1 MSNSNDIPAERLT
14 FCRSGDIMYMQFRYF
29 GIIIFRF
36 FGKVNLVS
44 TIYQKYV
51 RSTQMFSD
59 IFRQLLQDNHTTAL
73 QTAKDL
79 HIPKSI
85 VYEWK
90 NGQRTPS
97 AENMKK
103 LAAYFHVS
111 FAQLLGISETVPPDD
126 SDNSEQELLLMLRTA
141 REISPED
148 HNELVENMKRSL
160 NLYLRAKRSALI
172 DPPSASFSP
181 LPETGPM
188 HLEAD
193 PEPKPAEPDCHS
205 VGICRK
211 TTDSVPTE
219 KSAEKRKG
227 TT

>member
-1 MSNSNDIPAERLT
+1 
-14 FCRSGDIMYMQFRYF
+14 
-29 GIIIFRF
+29 
-36 FGKVNLVS
+36 
-44 TIYQKYV
+44 
-51 RSTQMFSD
+51 MFSD

-111 FAQLLGISETVPPDD
+111 FAQLLGIPETDSPED

-172 DPPSASFSP
+172 DPPGTASSPPAFPSPELHDADSEQTADEPECSAAAAREKDGDKQRKNSGK
-181 LPETGPM
+181 GPVT
-188 HLEAD
+188 D
-193 PEPKPAEPDCHS
+193 
-205 VGICRK
+205 GIQ
-211 TTDSVPTE
+211 
-219 KSAEKRKG
+219 
-227 TT
+227 